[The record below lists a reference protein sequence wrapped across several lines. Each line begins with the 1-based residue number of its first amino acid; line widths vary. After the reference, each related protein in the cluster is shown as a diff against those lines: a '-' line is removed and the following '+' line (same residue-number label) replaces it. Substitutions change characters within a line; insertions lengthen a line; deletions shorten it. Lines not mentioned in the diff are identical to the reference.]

1 MKADKADIFFDNAV
15 LLIDKIGSMTSF
27 DTVMAV
33 KRLIKQKKIG
43 HCGTLDSFAT
53 GLLTLCTGASTK
65 LVRYFMEGNK
75 RYRAD
80 IQLGIKTD
88 TDDPTGNVLETRP
101 FSGIREADILKT
113 MNSFIGR
120 QMQLP
125 PVYSALKIKGKRA
138 SDIARRGD
146 DVFLESREVFIDAAD
161 IINYDSLSGRLSVE
175 VSCSKGTYIRSLA
188 RDAGEILGTGAHCAA
203 LRRVSSGRFQ
213 VNEAVTVNELSDII
227 NGGSTAKKFCLRAL
241 EALSDFGRV
250 VLKSTAV
257 KKAQNGAWFAENEVK
272 SLEDAGNEF
281 IILSEDEK
289 LIAIANIDIDK
300 WQIKY
305 QNVFN
310 GQ

>member
-1 MKADKADIFFDNAV
+1 MKAAKTDVFFDNAV
-15 LLIDKIGSMTSF
+15 LLIDKTNGMTSF

-33 KRLIKQKKIG
+33 KRLIKQKKTG

-65 LVRYFMEGNK
+65 LVRYFMEGHK

-101 FSGIREADILKT
+101 FGGICEADIREIV
-113 MNSFIGR
+113 SFFVGK
-120 QMQLP
+120 QMQIP
-125 PVYSALKIKGKRA
+125 PVYSALKIKGRRA
-138 SDIARRGD
+138 SDIARRGN
-146 DVFLESREVFIDAAD
+146 DVFLEPRKVFIDAVD
-161 IINYDSLSGRLSVE
+161 IIGYDSISGCLSVE

-188 RDAGEILGTGAHCAA
+188 RDVGEILGTGAHCAA
-203 LRRVSSGRFQ
+203 LRRVSSGRFLIDD
-213 VNEAVTVNELSDII
+213 AVTINELPDII
-227 NGGSTAKKFCLRAL
+227 NGGSTAKKFCLQAL
-241 EALSDFGRV
+241 EALSDFGKV
-250 VLKSTAV
+250 ILKSTAV
-257 KKAQNGAWFAENEVK
+257 KKAQNGAWFGENEVK
-272 SLEDAGNEF
+272 SLKDAGNEF

-305 QNVFN
+305 QNVFS